1 MIEAQMSFNLYK
13 DLKTQVEAFADF
25 KGRAVSCK
33 VRPGTSTSIHDS
45 ERSLL
50 IRWVN

>member
-1 MIEAQMSFNLYK
+1 MIEAHMSFNLYK

-25 KGRAVSCK
+25 KGRAMSCK
-33 VRPGTSTSIHDS
+33 VRPGTSTCIRNS